1 MSSPLISISHQLFRC
16 RYSNS
21 RYIVASSPSF
31 SCPAARAHQRACSQA
46 IHLQELTIQTIIATA
61 LVTLRCTV
69 FQVQTLVE
77 MGFSRL
83 AVLHAL
89 ATSNNDITMAT
100 NILLSQS

>member
-1 MSSPLISISHQLFRC
+1 MT
-16 RYSNS
+16 Y
-21 RYIVASSPSF
+21 
-31 SCPAARAHQRACSQA
+31 ACF
-46 IHLQELTIQTIIATA
+46 LL
-61 LVTLRCTV
+61 

-89 ATSNNDITMAT
+89 ATSNNDITLAT